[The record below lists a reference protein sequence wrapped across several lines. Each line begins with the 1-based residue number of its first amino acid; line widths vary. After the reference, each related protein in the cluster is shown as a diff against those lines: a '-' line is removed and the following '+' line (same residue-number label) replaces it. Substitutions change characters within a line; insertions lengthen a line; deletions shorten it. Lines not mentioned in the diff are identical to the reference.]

1 MEGGLKTNEP
11 EVANILRKLDAETGG
26 EADEGAML
34 CNQQRAI
41 VRRQVW
47 LLWTES
53 VGLAMKEDDGR
64 GMMLSLS
71 LFLFFARAKLSD

>member
-41 VRRQVW
+41 VRKAGLVAVDGIG
-47 LLWTES
+47 WTGDE
-53 VGLAMKEDDGR
+53 R
-64 GMMLSLS
+64 G
-71 LFLFFARAKLSD
+71 

>member
-1 MEGGLKTNEP
+1 MKTNEP

-41 VRRQVW
+41 VRKAGLVAVDGIG
-47 LLWTES
+47 WTGDE
-53 VGLAMKEDDGR
+53 R
-64 GMMLSLS
+64 G
-71 LFLFFARAKLSD
+71 